1 MPRKRHYVPS
11 SSKRLQTPRQRDD
24 YYFTKIA
31 PQLKRVMNLTPKTF
45 HTAAAEPAPADH
57 VPMRD

>member
-1 MPRKRHYVPS
+1 MPRRRHYIPRN
-11 SSKRLQTPRQRDD
+11 SKRLQTPRQRDA

-31 PQLKRVMNLTPKTF
+31 PQLKRVMDLTPQTF

-57 VPMRD
+57 KPSHD